1 MRKTENRAFSLPV
14 KTLYLGSMFELSQLR
29 CFVAAAEELHFGRA
43 AQRLNMTQSPLSRQ
57 IQLLERILDVTLL
70 ERTSRTVSLTPA
82 GRVFL
87 IEARRIVRLAES
99 ASLSARRVAK
109 GDAGKVSIGF
119 TAVSGY
125 TLVPQIV
132 AQARASLPNIE
143 LDLREMVSTEQ
154 TDALL
159 TGLIDIGFVRPPV
172 VRSEFETLSILHEP
186 LLVALPSGDPRQGM
200 STLSP
205 ADLDGQPL
213 IMYARQ
219 GAGYFHDMLVRLFD
233 EAQVAPHFVQH
244 VTQIHSMLG
253 LVRAGLAA
261 AVVPQSALGLHP
273 DDVQFRQLVTQ
284 PEFPVELIMAWRRDN
299 ANPALDPMRRL
310 CAEVIG

>member
-1 MRKTENRAFSLPV
+1 
-14 KTLYLGSMFELSQLR
+14 MFELSQLR

-70 ERTSRTVSLTPA
+70 ERTSRNVALTPA

-99 ASLSARRVAK
+99 AQLSARRVAR
-109 GDAGKVSIGF
+109 GDAGKVAIGF

-125 TLVPQIV
+125 SLIPQIV
-132 AQARASLPNIE
+132 AHARAALPNIE
-143 LDLREMVSTEQ
+143 LELREMVTIDQ
-154 TDALL
+154 VDALL
-159 TGLIDIGFVRPPV
+159 TGLIDIGFVRPPMT
-172 VRSEFETLSILHEP
+172 RHEFDTALALDEP
-186 LLVALPSGDPRQGM
+186 LMAALPAGDPRAGK
-200 STLSP
+200 SVLEP
-205 ADLDGQPL
+205 ADFDGQPL

-233 EAQVAPHFVQH
+233 EEGVMPDYVQH

-253 LVRAGLAA
+253 LVRSGLAA
-261 AVVPQSALGLHP
+261 AIVPQSASDLHLM
-273 DDVQFRQLVTQ
+273 DVQFRQLTTR
-284 PEFPVELIMAWRRDN
+284 PERPVELHMAWRRDN
-299 ANPALDPMRRL
+299 ANPALAPMRHL
-310 CAEVIG
+310 CAETMRA

>member
-1 MRKTENRAFSLPV
+1 
-14 KTLYLGSMFELSQLR
+14 MFELSQLR

-70 ERTSRTVSLTPA
+70 ERTSRNVALTPA

-109 GDAGKVSIGF
+109 GDAGKVAIGF

-132 AQARASLPNIE
+132 AQARAALPNIE
-143 LDLREMVSTEQ
+143 LELREMVT
-154 TDALL
+154 ALM
-159 TGLIDIGFVRPPV
+159 
-172 VRSEFETLSILHEP
+172 SNEP
-186 LLVALPSGDPRQGM
+186 LIVALPTGDARLAKSVLQP
-200 STLSP
+200 S
-205 ADLDGQPL
+205 DLDDQPL
-213 IMYARQ
+213 IMYSRQ
-219 GAGYFHDMLVRLFD
+219 GAGYFHNMLVRLFD
-233 EAQVAPHFVQH
+233 EAGVSPQFVQH

-261 AVVPQSALGLHP
+261 AVVPQSATGLHP
-273 DDVQFRQLVTQ
+273 DDVQFRQLTTK
-284 PEFPVELIMAWRRDN
+284 PDHPVELYMAWRRDN
-299 ANPALDPMRRL
+299 ANPALEPMRRL
-310 CAEVIG
+310 CAEAITG

>member
-1 MRKTENRAFSLPV
+1 
-14 KTLYLGSMFELSQLR
+14 MFELSQLR

-70 ERTSRTVSLTPA
+70 ERTSRNVALTPA

-99 ASLSARRVAK
+99 AQLSARRVAR

-125 TLVPQIV
+125 SLIPHIV
-132 AQARASLPNIE
+132 AQARAALPNIE
-143 LDLREMVSTEQ
+143 LELREMVT
-154 TDALL
+154 TDQVEALL

-172 VRSEFETLSILHEP
+172 DRHEFDTVLVADEP
-186 LLVALPSGDPRQGM
+186 LVVALPPGDPRQGK
-200 STLSP
+200 SAFAL
-205 ADLDGQPL
+205 ADFDGEPL

-219 GAGYFHDMLVRLFD
+219 GAGYFHDMLIRLFD
-233 EAQVAPHFVQH
+233 EAGVAPNFIQH

-253 LVRAGLAA
+253 LVQAGLAA
-261 AVVPQSALGLHP
+261 AIVPESATGLHLMN
-273 DDVQFRQLVTQ
+273 VEFRRLETR
-284 PEFPVELIMAWRRDN
+284 PERPVELTMAWRRDN
-299 ANPALDPMRRL
+299 ANPAVDPMRRL
-310 CAEVIG
+310 CAEIARP

>member
-1 MRKTENRAFSLPV
+1 
-14 KTLYLGSMFELSQLR
+14 MFELSQLR

-70 ERTSRTVSLTPA
+70 ERTSRSVALTPA

-99 ASLSARRVAK
+99 AQLSARRVAK
-109 GDAGKVSIGF
+109 GDAGKVAIGF

-125 TLVPQIV
+125 GLVPQIV
-132 AQARASLPNIE
+132 AAARAALPNIE
-143 LDLREMVSTEQ
+143 LELREMVTGEQ
-154 TDALL
+154 VDALL
-159 TGLIDIGFVRPPV
+159 TGLIDIGFVRPPID
-172 VRSEFETLSILHEP
+172 RHEFDTALVLAEP
-186 LLVALPSGDPRQGM
+186 LVVALPTGDPRADA
-200 STLSP
+200 SVLEP
-205 ADLDGQPL
+205 ADFDGLPL

-233 EAQVAPHFVQH
+233 AAGVAPSYVQH

-253 LVRAGLAA
+253 LVRAGLAVA
-261 AVVPQSALGLHP
+261 IVPQSAAELHFT
-273 DDVQFRQLVTQ
+273 DVQLRRLATT
-284 PEFPVELIMAWRRDN
+284 PERPVELHMAWRRDN
-299 ANPALDPMRRL
+299 ANPALAAMRRL
-310 CAEVIG
+310 CAETAGA

>member
-1 MRKTENRAFSLPV
+1 
-14 KTLYLGSMFELSQLR
+14 MFELSQLR

-70 ERTSRTVSLTPA
+70 ERTSRNVALTPA

-99 ASLSARRVAK
+99 AQLAARRVAK
-109 GDAGKVSIGF
+109 GDAGKVAIGF

-125 TLVPQIV
+125 SLVPQIV
-132 AQARASLPNIE
+132 AAARAALPNIE
-143 LDLREMVSTEQ
+143 LELREMVTGDQ
-154 TDALL
+154 VDALL
-159 TGLIDIGFVRPPV
+159 TGLIDIGFVRPPID
-172 VRSEFETLSILHEP
+172 RHEFETLLVLDEP
-186 LLVALPSGDPRQGM
+186 LVVALPAGDARAGK
-200 STLSP
+200 SVLEP
-205 ADLDGQPL
+205 ADFDGQPL

-233 EAQVAPHFVQH
+233 DAGVAPDFIQH

-253 LVRAGLAA
+253 LVQAGLAA
-261 AVVPQSALGLHP
+261 AIVPEAAAGLHFT
-273 DDVQFRQLVTQ
+273 DVQFRRLTTV
-284 PEFPVELIMAWRRDN
+284 PERPVELYMAWRRDN
-299 ANPALDPMRRL
+299 ANPALPPMRRL
-310 CAEVIG
+310 CADTARP

>member
-1 MRKTENRAFSLPV
+1 M
-14 KTLYLGSMFELSQLR
+14 MFELSQLR

-57 IQLLERILDVTLL
+57 IQLLERILGLTLL

-99 ASLSARRVAK
+99 AALSARRVAH
-109 GDAGKVSIGF
+109 GDAGRIAIGF

-125 TLVPQIV
+125 GLIPQIV

-143 LDLREMVSTEQ
+143 VELKEMVTTEQ
-154 TDALL
+154 VEALL
-159 TGLIDIGFVRPPV
+159 TGLIDLAFVRPPV
-172 VRSEFETLSILHEP
+172 DRQEFETRGVVAEP
-186 LLVALPSGDPRQGM
+186 LLVALPPGDPRQGQP
-200 STLSP
+200 TFRP
-205 ADLDGQPL
+205 EDFDGQPL

-233 EAQVAPHFVQH
+233 EAGAAPVYVQH
-244 VTQIHSMLG
+244 VAQIHSMLG
-253 LVRAGLAA
+253 LVRAGIGAA
-261 AVVPQSALGLHP
+261 IVPESASGLHFQ
-273 DDVQFRQLVTQ
+273 DVQFRRLVTN
-284 PEFPVELIMAWRRDN
+284 PENPVEMHVAWRRDN
-299 ANPALDPMRRL
+299 ANPALESMRRL
-310 CAEVIG
+310 CAEIAPQ

>member
-1 MRKTENRAFSLPV
+1 
-14 KTLYLGSMFELSQLR
+14 MFELSQLR

-70 ERTSRTVSLTPA
+70 ERTSRNVALTPA

-99 ASLSARRVAK
+99 AQLSARRVAR
-109 GDAGKVSIGF
+109 GDAGKVAIGF
-119 TAVSGY
+119 TAISGY
-125 TLVPQIV
+125 SLIPQIV
-132 AQARASLPNIE
+132 AQARAALPNIE
-143 LDLREMVSTEQ
+143 LELREMVTTDQ
-154 TDALL
+154 VDALL

-172 VRSEFETLSILHEP
+172 TRHEFDTALALDEP
-186 LLVALPSGDPRQGM
+186 LMAALPAGDPRAGK
-200 STLSP
+200 SVLDP
-205 ADLDGQPL
+205 ADFDGQPL

-233 EAQVAPHFVQH
+233 EAGVMPDYVQH

-253 LVRAGLAA
+253 LVRSGLAA
-261 AVVPQSALGLHP
+261 AIVPQSASELHLT
-273 DDVQFRQLVTQ
+273 DVQFRQLTTW
-284 PEFPVELIMAWRRDN
+284 PERPVELHMAWRRDN
-299 ANPALDPMRRL
+299 ANPALAPMRQL
-310 CAEVIG
+310 CAETVRT

>member
-1 MRKTENRAFSLPV
+1 
-14 KTLYLGSMFELSQLR
+14 MFELSQLR

-70 ERTSRTVSLTPA
+70 ERTSRNVALTPA

-109 GDAGKVSIGF
+109 GDAGKVAIGF

-125 TLVPQIV
+125 TMVPQIV
-132 AQARASLPNIE
+132 AQARAALPNIE
-143 LDLREMVSTEQ
+143 LELREMVSGDQ

-172 VRSEFETLSILHEP
+172 TRQEFDTALMSNEP
-186 LLVALPSGDPRQGM
+186 LIVALPSGDPRQAK
-200 STLSP
+200 SVLEP
-205 ADLDGQPL
+205 RDLDGQPL
-213 IMYARQ
+213 IMYSRQ

-233 EAQVAPHFVQH
+233 DAGVTPQFVQH

-261 AVVPQSALGLHP
+261 AIVPLSATGLHP
-273 DDVQFRQLVTQ
+273 DDVQFRQLTTT
-284 PEFPVELIMAWRRDN
+284 PERPVELFMAWRRDN
-299 ANPALDPMRRL
+299 ANPALEPMRRL
-310 CAEVIG
+310 CAEAIAG